1 MPDEWTGGHD
11 GEPVP
16 ANGPAWPAG
25 GYRNG
30 PLAGLK
36 VLDLSRILAGPFA
49 TMHLADL
56 GADVI
61 KVELPGRGDETRHWG
76 PPFGPDGTA
85 AYFTVAN
92 RNKRALTVDLGSPP
106 GAAIVRRLA
115 VAADVVVD
123 NFLPGRLARFGLDPD
138 ALRTANPRLVTCT
151 ITGFGSDSDA
161 AGRPGFDFLAQAAGG
176 LMAITGAEDGVPT
189 KVGVAIVDLAA
200 GLFATTG
207 ILAALRR
214 RDHTGQGAH
223 VEVPLF
229 DSVVGLLA
237 NQAANWLVGGV
248 EPAPMGNAHP
258 NIVPYES
265 FPTADRPLALAVGTD
280 RQFARLVAVLG
291 VPELADDARF
301 RTNADRVRHR
311 RALRSELTARLA
323 AAPRSVWLD
332 RLDEAGV
339 PAAPVNSVPEVFAD
353 PLVAQRLLVEVDGC
367 PQVRSPLR
375 LDGQPLPVTGPPPAL
390 GRDTD
395 AILTGLGLSAGEIG
409 RLRSAGV
416 V

>member
-1 MPDEWTGGHD
+1 M
-11 GEPVP
+11 
-16 ANGPAWPAG
+16 
-25 GYRNG
+25 
-30 PLAGLK
+30 K

-76 PPFGPDGTA
+76 PPFAADGTA

-92 RNKRALTVDLGSPP
+92 RNKRALTLDLGSAP
-106 GAAIVRRLA
+106 GAAIARRLA
-115 VAADVVVD
+115 TAADVLVD

-138 ALRTANPRLVTCT
+138 ALRTANPGLVTCT
-151 ITGFGSDSDA
+151 ITGFGSDSAA
-161 AGRPGFDFLAQAAGG
+161 AGRPSFDFLAQAAGG
-176 LMAITGAEDGVPT
+176 LMSITGAEDGVPT

-229 DSVVGLLA
+229 DAVVGLLA

-248 EPAPMGNAHP
+248 EPVPMGNAHP

-280 RQFARLVAVLG
+280 RQFVRLVAVLG
-291 VPELADDARF
+291 VPELADDDRF

-311 RALRSELTARLA
+311 EALRPVLIARLA
-323 AAPRSVWLD
+323 TAPRSRWLEL
-332 RLDEAGV
+332 LDEAGV
-339 PAAPVNSVPEVFAD
+339 PAAPVNTVPEVFAD
-353 PLVAQRLLVEVDGC
+353 PLVAQRLLVEVDGGV
-367 PQVRSPLR
+367 QVRSPVR
-375 LDGQPLPVTGPPPAL
+375 LDGRPLPVTDAPPAL

-395 AILTGLGLSAGEIG
+395 AILAGLGLDAGEIG

-416 V
+416 A